1 MREEEINPMHRAKTD
16 RLTKT
21 EAFELY
27 LEFLRYAL
35 ANKIRPM
42 RVIPSEPASSPWRGT
57 GVSLAR
63 VLIEINGIPIMER
76 KNGVPISA
84 RRVTEFFES
93 WELQEYFLRWL
104 GRRMAKVTPRT
115 AVGKKLRKSFA
126 HLTKGRMG
134 KLPMRIFLRAEY
146 DRLVWEIKQMKER
159 FPLSSVPTEK
169 QRGAILEFGRNTSAS
184 WLPYVQDKLDLLEI
198 FQETPSA
205 AAELILSEHY
215 TCEPEAVHSWLF
227 RGRHSVKK

>member
-1 MREEEINPMHRAKTD
+1 MHRAKTD
-16 RLTKT
+16 RRTKT

-42 RVIPSEPASSPWRGT
+42 RVIPSEPVPSPWPGT

-63 VLIEINGIPIMER
+63 VLIEINGIPVTEHR
-76 KNGVPISA
+76 NGVPISA

-104 GRRMAKVTPRT
+104 GRRIAKVTPRT
-115 AVGKKLRKSFA
+115 AVGKKLGKSFA
-126 HLTKGRMG
+126 HLTTGRIG
-134 KLPMRIFLRAEY
+134 KLPPRISLRAQY
-146 DRLVWEIKQMKER
+146 DRLVWEIKQMKEQ
-159 FPLSSVPTEK
+159 FPLSSMPKAK
-169 QRGAILEFGRNTSAS
+169 QREAILEFGRNTSAS
-184 WLPYVQDKLDLLEI
+184 WLRDVQGNLDLFEI
-198 FQETPSA
+198 FRGTPAA
-205 AAELILSEHY
+205 AAELILSERY

-227 RGRHSVKK
+227 RNRHLVKN